1 MRLDPCTPL
10 TPWIGP
16 LRGDGEVRRALWC
29 CRDLTYAQYLWCTR
43 CPVEPVVVP
52 VDVYEPTPTWPVPYA
67 TYLRSVNE
75 ADRHADRVAA
85 LTTVLPAH
93 SPLRIPTDMRT
104 ADARPTLTGAAALPR
119 LGQVS
124 PVEQVQPVLRV
135 EATFRTN
142 HFLGIGGRIDLMG

>member
-10 TPWIGP
+10 TPWFAP
-16 LRGDGEVRRALWC
+16 RCCDGEVRRALWC

-52 VDVYEPTPTWPVPYA
+52 VDVYEPTPAWPVPYS

-75 ADRHADRVAA
+75 ADRHAERVAA

-93 SPLRIPTDMRT
+93 APARIPTDMRT
-104 ADARPTLTGAAALPR
+104 TSAPDVLAKVSALPR

-124 PVEQVQPVLRV
+124 PIEQVQPQTRV
-135 EATFRTN
+135 EAMVHTN
-142 HFLGIGGRIDLMG
+142 RFLGIGGRIDLMG

>member
-1 MRLDPCTPL
+1 M
-10 TPWIGP
+10 
-16 LRGDGEVRRALWC
+16 
-29 CRDLTYAQYLWCTR
+29 
-43 CPVEPVVVP
+43 VP
-52 VDVYEPTPTWPVPYA
+52 VDVYEPTPAWPVPYS

-75 ADRHADRVAA
+75 ADRHAERVAA

-93 SPLRIPTDMRT
+93 APARIPTDMRT
-104 ADARPTLTGAAALPR
+104 TSAPDVLAKVSALPR

-124 PVEQVQPVLRV
+124 PVEHAQPVTKV

>member
-10 TPWIGP
+10 TPWFAP
-16 LRGDGEVRRALWC
+16 RCDGEVRRALWC
-29 CRDLTYAQYLWCTR
+29 CRDLTYGQYLWCTR
-43 CPVEPVVVP
+43 CPVETVVA
-52 VDVYEPTPTWPVPYA
+52 VDVYEPTPAASIPFA

-75 ADRHADRVAA
+75 ADRHAERVAA

-93 SPLRIPTDMRT
+93 TPARIPTDMRT
-104 ADARPTLTGAAALPR
+104 SSTPPVRAGASALPR

-124 PVEQVQPVLRV
+124 PVEQVQQVMRV

-142 HFLGIGGRIDLMG
+142 RFLGIGARIDLMG